1 MQLLSFSTTWIR
13 INADPQKY
21 EFKIVVVS
29 KCCVRAQMT
38 SNPSLVVQ
46 IKEAYA
52 KNVYKHRV
60 RLNKMKK
67 IQIWSV
73 NLVTMRFIVTIPTAM
88 MEERKQLF
96 FSVLHQCF
104 IKWTAKCYNILL
116 FLTIFAD
123 WRAWKWQVLL
133 CCGSLQSRPLPTI
146 HCSIWTRYDP

>member
-1 MQLLSFSTTWIR
+1 MNK
-13 INADPQKY
+13 INADPLKY

-67 IQIWSV
+67 IQI
-73 NLVTMRFIVTIPTAM
+73 
-88 MEERKQLF
+88 
-96 FSVLHQCF
+96 
-104 IKWTAKCYNILL
+104 
-116 FLTIFAD
+116 
-123 WRAWKWQVLL
+123 
-133 CCGSLQSRPLPTI
+133 
-146 HCSIWTRYDP
+146 